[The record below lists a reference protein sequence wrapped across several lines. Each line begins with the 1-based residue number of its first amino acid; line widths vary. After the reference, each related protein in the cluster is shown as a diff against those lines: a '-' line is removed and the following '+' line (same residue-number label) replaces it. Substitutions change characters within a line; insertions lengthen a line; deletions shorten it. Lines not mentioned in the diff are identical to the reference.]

1 MRVFV
6 TGATGFIGSH
16 LVPRLLRD
24 GHELLCLVRRPGTG
38 RPLEE
43 QGAATIQGDVTDRG
57 SVERAMSGCD
67 CVIHLANVY
76 SFWEADRR
84 TYAKVNVEGTRNVME
99 CALAA
104 AVPRVVHVSSAVIY
118 GRPADLPFTEESP
131 VGPVRFSEYA
141 RTKFEGDRIAWEL
154 HEQQGLPL
162 VTIMPGSGSS
172 LPLSNGSAVSRI
184 HVSRRLRGPGD
195 TRATGD
201 YIRRLVRRSM
211 PARIMEDS
219 VLTFVHVRDVAEA
232 IAHAAVRDDLSG
244 VRFLVGARRLS
255 LRELNRMVSEI
266 SGVPLPALRLPGSL
280 AMAGAAFL
288 TGLAD
293 RVGQP
298 PPWGMSTDQIRTM
311 KEGFQFDGGKAER
324 ELGFK
329 ARDPLETLRDTV
341 EDIYSRR
348 PELRK

>member
-162 VTIMPGSGSS
+162 VTIMPGSV
-172 LPLSNGSAVSRI
+172 L
-184 HVSRRLRGPGD
+184 GPGD

-311 KEGFQFDGGKAER
+311 KEGFQFDGGEVER
-324 ELGFK
+324 ELGI
-329 ARDPLETLRDTV
+329 AYTPIRVALEEEIASCR
-341 EDIYSRR
+341 
-348 PELRK
+348 

>member
-1 MRVFV
+1 MKVFV

-24 GHELLCLVRRPGTG
+24 GHELRCLVRRPGTG

-57 SVERAMSGCD
+57 SIERAMSGCD

-84 TYAKVNVEGTRNVME
+84 TYARVNVEGTRNVME

-104 AVPRVVHVSSAVIY
+104 AIPRVVHVSSAVIY
-118 GRPADLPFTEESP
+118 GRPADVPFTEESP

-141 RTKFEGDRIAWEL
+141 RTKYGGDRIAWEL
-154 HEQQGLPL
+154 HEERGLPL
-162 VTIMPGSGSS
+162 VTILPG
-172 LPLSNGSAVSRI
+172 AV
-184 HVSRRLRGPGD
+184 LGPGD

-232 IAHAAVRDDLSG
+232 IARAAARDDLSG
-244 VRFLVGARRLS
+244 TRLLVGAQRLS
-255 LRELNRMVSEI
+255 FREVNRMVGEI
-266 SGVPLPALRLPGSL
+266 SGVPLPALRLPASL
-280 AMAGAAFL
+280 AMAGAALL
-288 TGLAD
+288 TWLAD
-293 RVGQP
+293 RIGQP

-311 KEGFQFDGGKAER
+311 KEGFQFDGRRAER
-324 ELGFK
+324 ELGLVYTPIRV
-329 ARDPLETLRDTV
+329 ALEEEIGACR
-341 EDIYSRR
+341 
-348 PELRK
+348 

>member
-1 MRVFV
+1 MKVFV

-24 GHELLCLVRRPGTG
+24 GHELRCLVRRPGTG

-57 SVERAMSGCD
+57 SIERAMSGCD

-84 TYAKVNVEGTRNVME
+84 TYTRVNVAGTRNVME

-104 AVPRVVHVSSAVIY
+104 AIPRVVHVSSAVIY
-118 GRPADLPFTEESP
+118 GRPADVPFTEESP

-141 RTKFEGDRIAWEL
+141 RTKYGGDRIAWEL
-154 HEQQGLPL
+154 HEERGLPL
-162 VTIMPGSGSS
+162 VTILPG
-172 LPLSNGSAVSRI
+172 AV
-184 HVSRRLRGPGD
+184 LGPGD

-232 IAHAAVRDDLSG
+232 IARAAARDDLSG
-244 VRFLVGARRLS
+244 TRLLVGAQRLS
-255 LRELNRMVSEI
+255 FREVNRMVGEI
-266 SGVPLPALRLPGSL
+266 SGVPLPALRLPASL
-280 AMAGAAFL
+280 AMAGAALL
-288 TGLAD
+288 TWLAD
-293 RVGQP
+293 RIGQP

-311 KEGFQFDGGKAER
+311 KEGFQFDGRRAER
-324 ELGFK
+324 ELGL
-329 ARDPLETLRDTV
+329 AYTHIRVALEEEIASCR
-341 EDIYSRR
+341 
-348 PELRK
+348 

>member
-1 MRVFV
+1 MKVFV

-24 GHELLCLVRRPGTG
+24 GHELRCLVRRPGTG

-57 SVERAMSGCD
+57 SIERAMSGCD

-104 AVPRVVHVSSAVIY
+104 AIPRVVHVSSAVIY
-118 GRPADLPFTEESP
+118 GRPTDLPFTEESP

-141 RTKFEGDRIAWEL
+141 RTKYEGDRIAWKL
-154 HEQQGLPL
+154 HEQQGMPL
-162 VTIMPGSGSS
+162 VTIMPGSV
-172 LPLSNGSAVSRI
+172 L
-184 HVSRRLRGPGD
+184 GPGD

-232 IAHAAVRDDLSG
+232 IARAAMRDDLSG
-244 VRFLVGARRLS
+244 ARLLVGAQRLS
-255 LRELNRMVSEI
+255 LREVNRMVGEI
-266 SGVPLPALRLPGSL
+266 SGVPLPALRLPGPL
-280 AMAGAAFL
+280 ATAGAALL
-288 TGLAD
+288 TWLAD

-311 KEGFQFDGGKAER
+311 KKGFEFDGGKAER
-324 ELGFK
+324 ELGI
-329 ARDPLETLRDTV
+329 AYTPIRAALEEEIASCR
-341 EDIYSRR
+341 
-348 PELRK
+348 